1 MDEVQVRVAADA
13 TAAAEGELSVARA
26 EISGWAARQQL
37 MLAQL
42 QAERDTS
49 KARSAQLI
57 EAQEVGGS
65 GQSFHPERAHS
76 PSLRPS
82 LLKRHSAPLFPPSPS
97 SLLSPSFP
105 LPSSSLPLPPPS
117 SLSRPPLPRR
127 VSVVVCVCARACSG
141 LVIGEAAH
149 RRIEGGRARRR
160 AQGAG
165 THAGARTVGWLGMA
179 PLVAFSQASR
189 GSNTWLGLICLPT
202 RSEDANTLGLTCSSL
217 SSHKPAVRLTACS
230 LNGSSLSSHKP
241 AVRALTFVWT
251 AREGGRRGGGGAPS
265 GQDE

>member
-97 SLLSPSFP
+97 SLLSPSLPFLP
-105 LPSSSLPLPPPS
+105 PSFLLPSFTSSLLPLS
-117 SLSRPPLPRR
+117 SPTASARERGC
-127 VSVVVCVCARACSG
+127 VCV
-141 LVIGEAAH
+141 
-149 RRIEGGRARRR
+149 RARVFRPCHR
-160 AQGAG
+160 
-165 THAGARTVGWLGMA
+165 
-179 PLVAFSQASR
+179 
-189 GSNTWLGLICLPT
+189 
-202 RSEDANTLGLTCSSL
+202 
-217 SSHKPAVRLTACS
+217 
-230 LNGSSLSSHKP
+230 
-241 AVRALTFVWT
+241 
-251 AREGGRRGGGGAPS
+251 
-265 GQDE
+265 